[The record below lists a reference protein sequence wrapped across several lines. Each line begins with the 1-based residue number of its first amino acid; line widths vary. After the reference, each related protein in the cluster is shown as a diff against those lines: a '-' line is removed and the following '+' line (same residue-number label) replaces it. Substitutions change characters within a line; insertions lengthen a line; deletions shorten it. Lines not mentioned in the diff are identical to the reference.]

1 MNTQSPYVPAFGRL
15 LIAAI
20 FIISGLGKIA
30 APAMTQGYI
39 GSVGLPAPLFAYLLA
54 IVVEVGGGILLV
66 VGFQTR
72 IVALVMAIFTVATA
86 LCFHRDFADQ
96 NQMIHFLKNIAMAG
110 GLLQV
115 FAFGAGA
122 FSLDGRL
129 SGRVAA

>member
-1 MNTQSPYVPAFGRL
+1 MNTQSLYVPALGRL

-30 APAMTQGYI
+30 APAMVQGYI
-39 GSVGLPAPLFAYLLA
+39 ASVGLPAPLFAYLLA

-72 IVALVMAIFTVATA
+72 IVALVLAIFTVVSA
-86 LCFHRDFADQ
+86 LFFHNDFADQ
-96 NQMIHFLKNIAMAG
+96 NQVIHFLKNIAMTG